1 MEEIK
6 SPESDTFKII
16 CKDYP
21 SEFVLD
27 KNVAKEYFRQ
37 FGKLKRVTF
46 RPKLRMCTVEY
57 ANKESCMNALGHAGE
72 YKGTIFEVMQNTS
85 PDAKKKPEKSKN
97 QGPIWVDKDEIEAE
111 LEAMMGITPKSH
123 FTEVVSTSSELPKVI
138 KSPKLKRSW
147 KPETAEK
154 KPDKAKKKI
163 KTLLDKTEKTRTLN
177 SKSAPIVKT
186 QIRTSSLSPE
196 QVDLVN
202 VILSQATTA
211 EDKYRVLDARDKLIR
226 AKLKQKRVSVKSK
239 ATLGTCQDMCP
250 EKERLMRETRHQV
263 ALYEQ
268 MDENSTMDIRKAV
281 KQYSRSSADQE
292 TPLPHELRP
301 VSVLQM
307 TMSYLMHNIVDL
319 CDTDD
324 VNLAEW
330 YHFMWDRT
338 RGIRKD
344 ITQQELC
351 CQGAVE
357 LVEQCARFHIHCSAR
372 LVAEEP
378 SVCDQKINTE
388 NLTKCLQTLKYMYH
402 DLELKG
408 DQCPNEAEFRAYVIL
423 LNLNNANFMWELQ
436 QLRPAIQKS
445 KEVKFALDVYS
456 AIDKNNYVKFFK
468 LVYSTTYL
476 NACILMRYFVQVRI
490 VAMKTILKCYSSRAS
505 KSVFPLEELVRIL
518 AFDDADSA
526 IDFLRSHGVAVNQ
539 EKSHIIVEKA
549 MFQLPEFPYILDRSL
564 NVVESKRTQSVG
576 RVICGKDLPPKIF
589 ENHVPQDSFDR
600 KGYLIYKDILEEQ
613 DLEEAKSKLLADLAA
628 DSVESEKVE
637 KPVRE
642 QEYVNPFTQ
651 KFFESSRQEYQT
663 PFAQKSETRE
673 TGTALG
679 KSIFAKKELFAT
691 TAITTSSGIQHT
703 SSIFG
708 NQPFVNTPA
717 QTESI
722 WPPASSIWQ
731 KPATV
736 DEPDAT
742 AQPMFISNSIFSKP
756 AGSINIFS
764 QPVAKTGSIFDKPV
778 VDAKKPP
785 FEAPKSIFEIS
796 KSQFELPKSLFE
808 VPKSPDSHS
817 EIPKLLSE
825 APKLRSEVPKPQ
837 VQEHSPIPKKGGFSF
852 PLPTTIPLPTVVSKP
867 FVTKNVL
874 PVVPSVDLKQL
885 EDEKRKR
892 DLEEFRKREEELKKK
907 LEHEKRVMEEKKAK
921 EEERLRQLKKK
932 RQEEVLKRK
941 MEELERELEMEKQRK
956 EIEIRTIVAEVVSTL
971 VEAVDE
977 IHRKEKLEALKQ
989 KIKNRLTA
997 KVIKQWQI

>member
-57 ANKESCMNALGHAGE
+57 ANKESCTNALGQAGE

-324 VNLAEW
+324 VSR
-330 YHFMWDRT
+330 Y
-338 RGIRKD
+338 
-344 ITQQELC
+344 
-351 CQGAVE
+351 
-357 LVEQCARFHIHCSAR
+357 
-372 LVAEEP
+372 
-378 SVCDQKINTE
+378 
-388 NLTKCLQTLKYMYH
+388 
-402 DLELKG
+402 
-408 DQCPNEAEFRAYVIL
+408 
-423 LNLNNANFMWELQ
+423 NN
-436 QLRPAIQKS
+436 
-445 KEVKFALDVYS
+445 V
-456 AIDKNNYVKFFK
+456 
-468 LVYSTTYL
+468 
-476 NACILMRYFVQVRI
+476 
-490 VAMKTILKCYSSRAS
+490 
-505 KSVFPLEELVRIL
+505 
-518 AFDDADSA
+518 
-526 IDFLRSHGVAVNQ
+526 
-539 EKSHIIVEKA
+539 
-549 MFQLPEFPYILDRSL
+549 LDR
-564 NVVESKRTQSVG
+564 
-576 RVICGKDLPPKIF
+576 F
-589 ENHVPQDSFDR
+589 
-600 KGYLIYKDILEEQ
+600 
-613 DLEEAKSKLLADLAA
+613 
-628 DSVESEKVE
+628 
-637 KPVRE
+637 
-642 QEYVNPFTQ
+642 
-651 KFFESSRQEYQT
+651 
-663 PFAQKSETRE
+663 
-673 TGTALG
+673 
-679 KSIFAKKELFAT
+679 FAT
-691 TAITTSSGIQHT
+691 
-703 SSIFG
+703 
-708 NQPFVNTPA
+708 
-717 QTESI
+717 
-722 WPPASSIWQ
+722 
-731 KPATV
+731 
-736 DEPDAT
+736 
-742 AQPMFISNSIFSKP
+742 
-756 AGSINIFS
+756 
-764 QPVAKTGSIFDKPV
+764 
-778 VDAKKPP
+778 
-785 FEAPKSIFEIS
+785 
-796 KSQFELPKSLFE
+796 
-808 VPKSPDSHS
+808 
-817 EIPKLLSE
+817 
-825 APKLRSEVPKPQ
+825 
-837 VQEHSPIPKKGGFSF
+837 
-852 PLPTTIPLPTVVSKP
+852 
-867 FVTKNVL
+867 
-874 PVVPSVDLKQL
+874 
-885 EDEKRKR
+885 
-892 DLEEFRKREEELKKK
+892 
-907 LEHEKRVMEEKKAK
+907 
-921 EEERLRQLKKK
+921 
-932 RQEEVLKRK
+932 
-941 MEELERELEMEKQRK
+941 
-956 EIEIRTIVAEVVSTL
+956 
-971 VEAVDE
+971 
-977 IHRKEKLEALKQ
+977 
-989 KIKNRLTA
+989 NR
-997 KVIKQWQI
+997 I